1 MGAPCKRPPQCVRD
15 AILAVAVFALTWAE
29 VVVCTKG
36 GRADRQSTSCKT
48 SRKSWEAAGWEGAH
62 VVILVAYTYIV
73 IRQSLWFAVPEFV
86 AAVLS
91 KRWAL
96 EKRRKKFRSRTK
108 KPKRQKLDN
117 PTVS

>member
-1 MGAPCKRPPQCVRD
+1 VRD
-15 AILAVAVFALTWAE
+15 AFLAVLVFALTWAE

-86 AAVLS
+86 AAILS

-96 EKRRKKFRSRTK
+96 EARRRKFRSRTK
-108 KPKRQKLDN
+108 RKKSRAVAPVPQQGS
-117 PTVS
+117 PPEA